1 LGAKVDQRRF
11 CSFLCLALCII
22 LGAAELSADQGG
34 FILRKG
40 FFKEITDAEATNF
53 DIQSFRA
60 SGDGS
65 KVVYFGWDGANYS
78 LWVVDGDGQNNTLI
92 ETSFHPSSLFRGL
105 MDISDDGSTIVYL
118 RLTSLGDF
126 TPEVTA
132 YDVATMAKTTLLKQ
146 VPVSHYGTPENWYI
160 EPQEYDGVTRLSG
173 DGSKFFF
180 INRFGPLF
188 GAGGIWSG
196 FTLYSVN
203 TDGSGFAPVFE
214 AREIQSIPGIGADTT
229 SLVPWQ
235 GELAVDGDGST
246 IALAMSGS
254 WGETDLVVMGGD
266 GSNPLVIQDIRDG
279 AFYGPSLDAA
289 GAKIAYARG
298 GTATAMT
305 TGTFVSNTGLPNTPV
320 QVDPASGYWNVYP
333 HISTDGGSVV
343 YNFDLGGGSSPSIRW
358 AKANGSQRLP
368 ATHNVIQGR
377 SPKAM
382 VATGGTT
389 VFTLASTSR
398 DYPLDFKEIMRLD
411 FGLTTFSNMP
421 EVVSITG
428 SPDMSVAVPES
439 PYTFYYTATGS
450 NLREMFSFPFTD
462 DPGLLNFPGFGGFN
476 TNGYLYD
483 DGATN
488 GDVSAGDNIFT
499 DDWVELAQA
508 PPAGVEDFYV
518 RAGVATDQGT
528 AAFADYLCTFGDIYG
543 LIFSDDFESGDM
555 IAWSSATP

>member
-1 LGAKVDQRRF
+1 MDQRRF
-11 CSFLCLALCII
+11 FGFVSLVLCVVLIAIP
-22 LGAAELSADQGG
+22 APDADADQEGA
-34 FILRKG
+34 ILRKG
-40 FFKEITDAEATNF
+40 FFKEITDAEASNF

-65 KVVYFGWDGANYS
+65 RVVYFGWDGANHS
-78 LWVVDGDGQNNTLI
+78 LWVIDGDGQNNTLI
-92 ETSFHPSSLFRGL
+92 ETSFQWLSLYRGL
-105 MDISDDGSTIVYL
+105 MDISDDGSTIVYI
-118 RLTSLGDF
+118 RLSSSGDT

-132 YDVATMAKTTLLKQ
+132 YDVATMVKTTLLKQ
-146 VPVSHYGTPENWYI
+146 VTVSNYGTPENWNI

-180 INRFGPLF
+180 INRFGPIW
-188 GAGGIWSG
+188 GPPWSG
-196 FTLYSVN
+196 FTLYRVN

-229 SLVPWQ
+229 SLVPWA
-235 GELAVDGDGST
+235 GELAVDSDGST

-266 GSNPLVIQDIRDG
+266 GSNPVVIQDIRDG

-305 TGTFVSNTGLPNTPV
+305 TGTFVSNTGLPNNPV
-320 QVDPASGYWNVYP
+320 QVDPASGYWSVYP

-343 YNFDLGGGSSPSIRW
+343 YNFDLGGSSVPSIRW
-358 AKANGSQRLP
+358 AKTDGSQRLP
-368 ATHNVIQGR
+368 ATHNVIQER
-377 SPKAM
+377 SAKAM

-398 DYPLDFKEIMRLD
+398 YPLDFKEIMRLD
-411 FGLTTFSNMP
+411 FGSTPFSNMP
-421 EVVSITG
+421 EVVSVTG

-439 PYTFYYTATGS
+439 PYTFYYNATGS

-462 DPGLLNFPGFGGFN
+462 DPDLLNFPGFGGFE

-483 DGATN
+483 DGATD
-488 GDVSAGDNIFT
+488 GDVTSGDNIFT
-499 DDWVELAQA
+499 DDWVELNQ
-508 PPAGVEDFYV
+508 PPPVGLVDFYV

-528 AAFADYLCTFGDIYG
+528 AAFADYLCNFGETYSAI
-543 LIFSDDFESGDM
+543 IFIDGFESGNTT
-555 IAWSSATP
+555 AWSSASQ

>member
-1 LGAKVDQRRF
+1 VDQRRF
-11 CSFLCLALCII
+11 FGFLSLVLCIFLTAI
-22 LGAAELSADQGG
+22 LAPDAGADQEGA
-34 FILRKG
+34 ILRKG
-40 FFKEITDAEATNF
+40 FFKEITDAEASNI
-53 DIQSFRA
+53 DIQSFRT

-65 KVVYFGWDGANYS
+65 RVVFFGWDGANHS

-92 ETSFHPSSLFRGL
+92 ETSFQWLSLYRGL
-105 MDISDDGSTIVYL
+105 MDISDDGSTIVYI
-118 RLTSLGDF
+118 RLSSSGDT

-146 VPVSHYGTPENWYI
+146 VLVSSYGTPENWNI

-180 INRFGPLF
+180 INRFGPIW
-188 GAGGIWSG
+188 GPPWSG

-279 AFYGPSLDAA
+279 TFYGPSLDAA

-298 GTATAMT
+298 GTVTAIT
-305 TGTFVSNTGLPNTPV
+305 TGTFVSNTGLPNNPV
-320 QVDPASGYWNVYP
+320 QVDPASGYWSVYP

-343 YNFDLGGGSSPSIRW
+343 YNFDLGGSSVPSIRW
-358 AKANGSQRLP
+358 AKADGSQRLP
-368 ATHNVIQGR
+368 ATHNVIQEK
-377 SPKAM
+377 SAKAM

-398 DYPLDFKEIMRLD
+398 YPLDFKEIMRLD
-411 FGLTTFSNMP
+411 FGSTSFLNMP
-421 EVVSITG
+421 EVVSVTG

-439 PYTFYYTATGS
+439 PYTFYYNATGS

-462 DPGLLNFPGFGGFN
+462 DPGLLSFSGFGGFN

-499 DDWVELAQA
+499 DDWVELDL
-508 PPAGVEDFYV
+508 PPPIGLVDFYV

-528 AAFADYLCTFGDIYG
+528 AAFADYLCNFGETYSAI
-543 LIFSDDFESGDM
+543 IFIDGFESGDTT
-555 IAWSSATP
+555 AWSSASQ